1 MKPVF
6 HQCRAWL
13 SVIALLLVCRS
24 APAADVMGNISG
36 TIFEAGGGP
45 AALANVTLLHT
56 GNGFH
61 RDLVADGNGKYNAAS
76 IPAGS
81 YSVAAASVR
90 TGASSRVTV
99 TVANGQ
105 TVELP
110 IHLSSPSAAFESDGL
125 REIPLKGRNY
135 LEAMRNG
142 SEATAGEEGGNIEG
156 YTPYS
161 PRANMSFNSV
171 GQRGQNNNFMV
182 DGMDNNE
189 VWMGGAVLLPS
200 LEEIESV
207 RLYAVGI
214 PATLGH
220 TSGGSVDVGTRS
232 GSNLFHGSGFE
243 YLQNSAVDSRN
254 FFDGTDKPGLRQNQF
269 GGSLGGPIHRDWFF
283 FVDTDL
289 SREDRGLTVIS
300 TVPTSAEKAGQF
312 GNQQIFDPGSLNQ
325 VDFTNFTR
333 RPFTGNRIPLS
344 GISQAAQNL
353 AALYPDPNL
362 PGDFNNYRFTPAL
375 IRNREQFD
383 GRTDKQFGANSKVFA
398 RFSYE
403 QQNGQSPGALPAPA
417 GFAAGSFAGSDPV
430 QHADDAATE
439 LGVWAGAVAYT
450 AAIHPSLLNEFR
462 TGVTRYDL

>member
-6 HQCRAWL
+6 HQCRAGL

-110 IHLSSPSAAFESDGL
+110 IHLSTPSLSIATAAFESDGL

-156 YTPYS
+156 Y
-161 PRANMSFNSV
+161 
-171 GQRGQNNNFMV
+171 
-182 DGMDNNE
+182 
-189 VWMGGAVLLPS
+189 
-200 LEEIESV
+200 
-207 RLYAVGI
+207 
-214 PATLGH
+214 
-220 TSGGSVDVGTRS
+220 
-232 GSNLFHGSGFE
+232 
-243 YLQNSAVDSRN
+243 
-254 FFDGTDKPGLRQNQF
+254 
-269 GGSLGGPIHRDWFF
+269 
-283 FVDTDL
+283 
-289 SREDRGLTVIS
+289 
-300 TVPTSAEKAGQF
+300 
-312 GNQQIFDPGSLNQ
+312 
-325 VDFTNFTR
+325 
-333 RPFTGNRIPLS
+333 
-344 GISQAAQNL
+344 
-353 AALYPDPNL
+353 
-362 PGDFNNYRFTPAL
+362 
-375 IRNREQFD
+375 
-383 GRTDKQFGANSKVFA
+383 
-398 RFSYE
+398 
-403 QQNGQSPGALPAPA
+403 
-417 GFAAGSFAGSDPV
+417 
-430 QHADDAATE
+430 
-439 LGVWAGAVAYT
+439 
-450 AAIHPSLLNEFR
+450 
-462 TGVTRYDL
+462 